1 MFNVRHKT
9 PSGVL
14 KPAEPTFKQ
23 RKVVYKSRPGATE
36 LCTTCQKYYTK
47 GNSYEQHLRTH
58 ADQEFVYFRYHI
70 VSKTDIVFS
79 VNVHDPDAKI

>member
-14 KPAEPTFKQ
+14 KPAEPTFTGKK
-23 RKVVYKSRPGATE
+23 RVYRSRPDATE
-36 LCTTCQKYYTK
+36 WCTICEKHFTVGK
-47 GNSYEQHLRTH
+47 SFEIHLGRH

>member
-1 MFNVRHKT
+1 MFNVRHRP

-14 KPAEPTFKQ
+14 KPAEPTFKK
-23 RKVVYKSRPGATE
+23 RVYRSRPGAAG
-36 LCTTCQKYYTK
+36 LCTICEKYYTLGK
-47 GNSYEQHLRTH
+47 SYEQHLKAH
-58 ADQEFVYFRYHI
+58 ADQEFVYFRYRI